1 MMGSRLCTRAPASPG
16 HQAGAPLRLGDAAD
30 GDGQV
35 ARFPRPS
42 GRGSIAAIGTSTP
55 SGHALSLPPAIR
67 PGLHCGAGSLISHG
81 SSALTSPGHQAGAP
95 LRRGSGRRD
104 EGPRSVV
111 FPRPSG
117 RGSIAAGRRGSLC
130 QWWTDFPR
138 PSGRGSIAATATVQ
152 RWRSRWP
159 PSPGHQAGAP
169 LRPHSARTHRT
180 FPAPPSPGHQA
191 GAPLRRARAA
201 LVR

>member
-1 MMGSRLCTRAPASPG
+1 MRLVVPLGLLTRLVELPPAIRPGLHCGGDWVLSQLAIGFASPG
-16 HQAGAPLRLGDAAD
+16 HQAGAPLRPPD
-30 GDGQV
+30 GRSSSDEPE
-35 ARFPRPS
+35 AFPRPS
-42 GRGSIAAIGTSTP
+42 GRGSIAA
-55 SGHALSLPPAIR
+55 L
-67 PGLHCGAGSLISHG
+67 
-81 SSALTSPGHQAGAP
+81 AP
-95 LRRGSGRRD
+95 R
-104 EGPRSVV
+104 VV
-111 FPRPSG
+111 TTVPVSFPRPSG